1 MNKFLTILFLFF
13 VQISWGQKYAFS
25 FEGKIDTNKIEA
37 MQRDV
42 EQFYGVAKVKINYKP
57 EKQLGEFIIQLKPE
71 EKNKRGEADNHFSV
85 AEVKEY
91 ILTKNLSPLSFITLE
106 N

>member
-1 MNKFLTILFLFF
+1 MNKIFTILFLLFF
-13 VQISWGQKYAFS
+13 QISWSQKYAFA
-25 FEGKIDTNKIEA
+25 FEGEIDTNKIVS

-57 EKQLGEFIIQLKPE
+57 EKKMGEFIIQLKPE
-71 EKNKRGEADNHFSV
+71 ERNKRGESDNHFSV

>member
-1 MNKFLTILFLFF
+1 MKNILTILFLFF
-13 VQISWGQKYAFS
+13 IQCSWGQKYAFA
-25 FEGKIDTNKIEA
+25 FEGQIDTTKIVA

-42 EQFYGVAKVKINYKP
+42 EQFYGVAKVRINYKT
-57 EKQLGEFIIQLKPE
+57 EKQKGEFIIQLKSE

-91 ILTKNLSPLSFITLE
+91 ILSKNLSPQSFITLE